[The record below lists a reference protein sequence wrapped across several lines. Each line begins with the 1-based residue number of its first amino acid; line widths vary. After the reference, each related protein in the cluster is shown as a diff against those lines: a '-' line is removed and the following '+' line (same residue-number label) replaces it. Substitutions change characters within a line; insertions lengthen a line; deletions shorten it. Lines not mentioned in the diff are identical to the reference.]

1 MVPCERPTFYI
12 APLINEAYLPHTLKR
27 LCDMCGEKQ
36 RHIGDYGQ
44 SHCSKDNLFSWI
56 FYHVRP
62 TEVPRARCCE
72 AEKPL
77 IS

>member
-1 MVPCERPTFYI
+1 MVPRERPTFYI
-12 APLINEAYLPHTLKR
+12 APLINEAFLLHTLKR

-44 SHCSKDNLFSWI
+44 SHCSEDDLFAWI

-62 TEVPRARCCE
+62 TEVRCARCCE
-72 AEKPL
+72 ARKHL
-77 IS
+77 TS